1 MVIIILT
8 KRATMNKTYSDNI
21 SDIITTQGNNKISKT
36 IYDVMSNARYMQC
49 VDILKQ
55 SPDLVDQLIEQSSS
69 MSDLQK
75 RINIVFDANIA
86 LNDLMATNWS
96 KPEIQDLIVVTY
108 AKQIRH
114 RIPVPQHYIEYVYN
128 RLR

>member
-1 MVIIILT
+1 M
-8 KRATMNKTYSDNI
+8 
-21 SDIITTQGNNKISKT
+21 SKT
-36 IYDVMSNARYMQC
+36 IYDVMSNARYMYC
-49 VDILKQ
+49 TDILKQ
-55 SPDLVDQLIEQSSS
+55 SPDLVDQLIEESSS
-69 MSDLQK
+69 MSDLRK
-75 RINIVFDANIA
+75 RINIVFDADIA

-114 RIPVPQHYIEYVYN
+114 RTSVPQHYIEYVYN